1 MKAQLLKFMF
11 LFVVSFANGQILIV
25 NSAETD
31 LNYSQADDSSAL
43 DINSKNDGILIPLFT
58 TEKRKE
64 LTPPNNDWTAWEG
77 MLVYDI
83 NLKALAYVHDGKWR
97 ILKNN

>member
-1 MKAQLLKFMF
+1 MKKDFLKFIL
-11 LFVVSFANGQILIV
+11 LFVFSFANGQILIV

-31 LNYSQADDSSAL
+31 LNYSQADDSAAL
-43 DINSKNDGILIPLFT
+43 DINSKEDGILIPRFT

-64 LTPPNNDWTAWEG
+64 LAPPNGDWAAWEG

>member
-1 MKAQLLKFMF
+1 MKKGFLKFI
-11 LFVVSFANGQILIV
+11 LFFVFSFANGQILIV
-25 NSAETD
+25 NSSETD
-31 LNYSQADDSSAL
+31 LNYSQADDSAAL
-43 DINSKNDGILIPLFT
+43 DINSKKDGILIPRFT
-58 TEKRKE
+58 TEKRKK
-64 LTPPNNDWTAWEG
+64 LKPPKGDWASWEG

>member
-1 MKAQLLKFMF
+1 MKKDFLKII
-11 LFVVSFANGQILIV
+11 LIFVFSFANGQILIV

-31 LNYSQADDSSAL
+31 LNYSQADDSAAL
-43 DINSKNDGILIPLFT
+43 DINSKEDGILIPRFT

-64 LTPPNNDWTAWEG
+64 LAPPNGDWAVWEG

-83 NLKALAYVHDGKWR
+83 DLKALAYIHDGKWR

>member
-1 MKAQLLKFMF
+1 MKVKLLKFLF
-11 LFVVSFANGQILIV
+11 LFVVSVANGQILIV

-31 LNYSQADDSSAL
+31 LNYSQADESSAL
-43 DINSKNDGILIPLFT
+43 DINSKKDGILIPRFT

-64 LTPPNNDWTAWEG
+64 LEPPNNDWEAWEG